1 MAKAVLGVIG
11 GSGFYK
17 MDALEGAEQIELNT
31 PFGPPSDVYYRG
43 RIGEVEMVFLA
54 RHGRGHRL
62 SPSNINSRANVYG
75 MKLLGVEHLVSVSA
89 AGSMKEELA
98 PGDLVVADQFIDRTY
113 RRPPT
118 FFDNG
123 IVVHV
128 SLADP
133 VCGTLSKLLGDGA
146 RAADARIHQGGTYL
160 CVEGPQ
166 FSTRA
171 ESKLYR
177 SWGVDIISMT
187 AVQEAR
193 LAREAEL
200 CYAVLALVTD
210 YDCWHSSQKDVDVTD
225 ILRVLQ
231 QNVAVAQKAIVNLA
245 NQMPSHV
252 RQCGCATALKDAIAT
267 DRSVIPQS
275 VAHDLK
281 PLLGKYL

>member
-1 MAKAVLGVIG
+1 MARAVLGVIG

-17 MDALEGAEQIELNT
+17 MEALEGAEQVELST

-43 RIGEVEMVFLA
+43 RIGEAEMVFLA

-62 SPSNINSRANVYG
+62 SPSTINSRANVYG
-75 MKLLGVEHLVSVSA
+75 MKILGVEYLVSVSA

-98 PGDLVVADQFIDRTY
+98 PGDLVVPDQFIDRTY
-113 RRPPT
+113 RRPST

-133 VCGTLSKLLGDGA
+133 VCHALSKLLGEAG
-146 RAADARIHQGGTYL
+146 RAAGARIHQGGTYL

-171 ESKLYR
+171 ESALYR
-177 SWGVDIISMT
+177 SWGTDVISMT

-200 CYAVLALVTD
+200 CYAALALVTD
-210 YDCWHSSQKDVDVTD
+210 YDCWHQSQKDVDVLD

-231 QNVAVAQKAIVNLA
+231 QNVATAQRAIVKLA
-245 NQMPSHV
+245 QQIPRHV
-252 RQCGCATALKDAIAT
+252 RQCQCGNALKDAILT
-267 DRSVIPQS
+267 DRSVIPQT
-275 VAHDLK
+275 VAHDLS
-281 PLLGKYL
+281 PLIGKYL

>member
-1 MAKAVLGVIG
+1 MAKTVLGVIG

-17 MDALEGAEQIELNT
+17 MDALEGAEQVELNT

-43 RIGEVEMVFLA
+43 RIGEVEMVFLS

-62 SPSNINSRANVYG
+62 SPSTINSRANVYG
-75 MKLLGVEHLVSVSA
+75 MKLLGVDYLVSVSA
-89 AGSMKEELA
+89 AGSMKEDLA

-133 VCGTLSKLLGDGA
+133 VCASLSKLLGDGA
-146 RAADARIHQGGTYL
+146 RTAGARIHQGGTYL

-210 YDCWHSSQKDVDVTD
+210 YDCWHESQKDVDVTE
-225 ILRVLQ
+225 ILSVLQ

-245 NQMPSHV
+245 NQIPNHA
-252 RQCGCATALKDAIAT
+252 RQCGCANALKDAIVT

-275 VAHDLK
+275 VGHDLK
-281 PLLGKYL
+281 PLLAKYL

>member
-17 MDALEGAEQIELNT
+17 MEGLEHAEQIELNT
-31 PFGPPSDVYYRG
+31 PFGPPSDVYYRS
-43 RIGEVEMVFLA
+43 RIGEVELVFLA

-62 SPSNINSRANVYG
+62 SPSAINSRANIYG
-75 MKLLGVEHLVSVSA
+75 MKVLGVEYLVSVSA

-98 PGDLVVADQFIDRTY
+98 PGDLVVANQFIDRTF
-113 RRPPT
+113 RRPST

-133 VCGTLSKLLGDGA
+133 MCHGLSKLLGESG
-146 RAADARIHQGGTYL
+146 RATGARIHQGGTYL
-160 CVEGPQ
+160 SIEGPQ

-171 ESKLYR
+171 ESALYR
-177 SWGVDIISMT
+177 SWGADVISMT

-193 LAREAEL
+193 LAREAEF
-200 CYAVLALVTD
+200 CYAALALVTD
-210 YDCWHSSQKDVDVTD
+210 YDCWHQSQKDVDVLD

-231 QNVAVAQKAIVNLA
+231 QNVATAQKVILRLA
-245 NQMPSHV
+245 QELAHHV
-252 RQCGCATALKDAIAT
+252 RQCQCGSALKDAIIT
-267 DRSVIPQS
+267 DRGVIPHKL
-275 VAHDLK
+275 ANDLK
-281 PLLGKYL
+281 PLIGKYL